1 MRTIALVSA
10 LAAGL
15 HTAQAL
21 AGDCPAAVP
30 FRPQDRLADL
40 AARCGITAGAIL
52 RTNGVSDEAALRQAG
67 AVAIPQQQDGDEAN
81 PRLLERAQRT
91 LEETAEQ
98 VEGMATRAGEG
109 ASDFLSESELG
120 RDLRDLGQFAGLLA
134 VEDGESGDVQL
145 GAVALDGGRI
155 RIAATGLTSGQPVT
169 VVLVQGE
176 DTVVLQE
183 MMAEPDGTLLAE
195 IAKPETQ
202 HGGEM
207 QLVLEA
213 DGRRLATA
221 SLEQR

>member
-15 HTAQAL
+15 HTAPAL

-30 FRPQDRLADL
+30 FEPQDRLADL
-40 AARCGITAGAIL
+40 AARCGVTAGAIL

-81 PRLLERAQRT
+81 PRLLERAQQT
-91 LEETAEQ
+91 LEDTAEQ
-98 VEGMATRAGEG
+98 VEGMATRAREG

-120 RDLRDLGQFAGLLA
+120 RDLRDLGQSAGLLA
-134 VEDGESGDVQL
+134 AEDGEPGDVQL
-145 GAVALDGGRI
+145 GAAALDGGRI
-155 RIAATGLTSGQPVT
+155 RIAATGLAGDQPVT

-176 DTVVLQE
+176 ETVPLQE
-183 MMAEPDGTLLAE
+183 MTTEPDGTLLAE
-195 IAKPETQ
+195 IVRPETQ
-202 HGGEM
+202 PGTEM
-207 QLVLEA
+207 QLALQA

-221 SLEQR
+221 ALEQR